1 MISKESELIGEW
13 EIYYD
18 GEEVAAF
25 LEDSSSA
32 LEVSC
37 REKGWL
43 TKTQMPR
50 LVYITRQ
57 NKEKRLHE
65 DLRENGS

>member
-1 MISKESELIGEW
+1 MTRMLAHASEEVLDPCVEKLISKVRELIGEW

-37 REKGWL
+37 REKEWL
-43 TKTQMPR
+43 TKT
-50 LVYITRQ
+50 
-57 NKEKRLHE
+57 
-65 DLRENGS
+65 